1 MGTGGKFQRFFR
13 GTGYWKTDTQR
24 EKINGGC
31 EVDYFKDYS
40 NDFKNELIYWRLIIE
55 GKATLTE
62 LDTIYSLE
70 DAMKLNTLLNLQNE
84 IQNDILKDMK
94 DEN

>member
-1 MGTGGKFQRFFR
+1 
-13 GTGYWKTDTQR
+13 
-24 EKINGGC
+24 
-31 EVDYFKDYS
+31 
-40 NDFKNELIYWRLIIE
+40 LIIE

-84 IQNDILKDMK
+84 IQNDILKNMK